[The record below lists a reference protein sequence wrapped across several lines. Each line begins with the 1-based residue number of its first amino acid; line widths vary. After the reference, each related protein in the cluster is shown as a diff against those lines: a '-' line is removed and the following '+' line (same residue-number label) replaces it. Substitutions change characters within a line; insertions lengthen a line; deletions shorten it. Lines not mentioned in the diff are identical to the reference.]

1 MSTDTT
7 TEYLTFSLGSENF
20 ALGIETVREVLEMTA
35 ITKIPRTPEYMRGV
49 INLRGHAVPV
59 IELRRKFGMSK
70 KEDTVDT
77 CIIIVEIIMD
87 GESSIMGG
95 LVDSVS
101 EVLELADDKIEPAP
115 LMGAAVDTAFIK
127 GIGRLNEE
135 FIIILKL
142 NRIFSKEEL
151 AMAKDKNLD
160 KDKLPAEA
168 ETEAETEAEMAQA

>member
-1 MSTDTT
+1 MSTNTT
-7 TEYLTFSLGSENF
+7 TECLTFNLGNEVF
-20 ALGIETVREVLEMTA
+20 ALGINTVREVLEMTDV
-35 ITKIPRTPEYMRGV
+35 TRIPRTPEYMRGV

-77 CIIIVEIIMD
+77 CIIIVEIVMD

-127 GIGRLNEE
+127 GIGRLDEE
-135 FIIILKL
+135 FIIILEL

-151 AMAKDKNLD
+151 AMSKNNDKQ
-160 KDKLPAEA
+160 PAPA
-168 ETEAETEAEMAQA
+168 EAEMAQA